1 MNDPTFSVCI
11 IQKKYMS
18 FSIFFKNRERKG
30 FAESLNALAPGETK
44 DGVNSVPS
52 IITCWINIYI
62 YIFLNAHTLSKEQ
75 YIFSHSIIFESLT

>member
-1 MNDPTFSVCI
+1 MNNPTFSVCI

-52 IITCWINIYI
+52 TITCWIHIYI
-62 YIFLNAHTLSKEQ
+62 HISQCTHTLKGTI
-75 YIFSHSIIFESLT
+75 YFCHSIIFESLT